1 MFIEFGILNYRLL
14 IPLIYPILFQIR
26 RLIHDDKNAFY
37 ELLTDFF
44 GYMLAGFVYLIIKY
58 RMKNLSSRKTEMLD
72 KNNEIEIEEKNKD
85 NEIIRT
91 KSVIAY
97 KMRTNSVVNKNTIFN
112 ITKNK
117 TIYSKINVENIYQ
130 QIEKKEMNKSTIKY
144 QYLSLLVLSINY
156 IIPLALESFTI
167 GEININFKASSSL
180 FYYIFFYVLFSR
192 IILGIKISNHQL
204 FSIIIIIVCM
214 PIIFTCYIIYE
225 KEINKEVFTLFLHSL
240 YFILITALFSLY
252 NTLEKK
258 YFNQFMDSIYHLMFI
273 VGSICATI
281 LIIYELITVS
291 MFGIKKTNYNGI
303 IYQTIDYIKE
313 YSFLYILYF
322 IIDVITA
329 FIWLLGIQLVIYFLS
344 PCHII
349 ISESLSQILTTI
361 FKNSI
366 KDYSLAATILIY
378 IVYIIIIFSSL
389 IYNEVIIINID
400 YLSKDTK
407 KKIILRELSE
417 KNIPLTTSTTEKVE
431 GDIEEN

>member
-1 MFIEFGILNYRLL
+1 
-14 IPLIYPILFQIR
+14 
-26 RLIHDDKNAFY
+26 
-37 ELLTDFF
+37 
-44 GYMLAGFVYLIIKY
+44 
-58 RMKNLSSRKTEMLD
+58 
-72 KNNEIEIEEKNKD
+72 
-85 NEIIRT
+85 
-91 KSVIAY
+91 
-97 KMRTNSVVNKNTIFN
+97 
-112 ITKNK
+112 
-117 TIYSKINVENIYQ
+117 
-130 QIEKKEMNKSTIKY
+130 MNKSTIKY

-167 GEININFKASSSL
+167 GEININFKGCSSL

-214 PIIFTCYIIYE
+214 PIIFACYIIYE

-417 KNIPLTTSTTEKVE
+417 KNIPLTLKDEDFE
-431 GDIEEN
+431 EDLEDI